1 MKIQTLAKE
10 GYTVTEIAEK
20 LKVSRTTA
28 QKWKNMKS
36 VMDKRRSGRPK
47 ALSSADK
54 RQIKNKMYRK
64 MGSSLG
70 KTTKMLN
77 LSKRNLERGK
87 KVSHMT
93 VHNYLKTTDWGRRAF
108 KSTVRPRLSERNI
121 KDRLS
126 FGAAV
131 EESGYLTSGPRGD
144 KLRSNIFFTDESM
157 NELDAPFNPQNVRFR
172 TENRSD
178 VPPKQQ
184 SKFGTKVMVAGG
196 FSAGGVSKLHFIE
209 GKAKVNA
216 KYYQDKI
223 LPVYF
228 EAMDS
233 SIMSSKKNIT
243 FQQDGAKAHT
253 ADSTMKILNARFK
266 TVWGKGVWPGNS
278 PDLNPIENLW
288 SILKDSAYE
297 DPLPKTVSELRVR
310 LEEKWNSVP
319 VELLQKLASS
329 FKTRVE
335 EMMENGGGHT
345 RY

>member
-1 MKIQTLAKE
+1 MSSKVKLSRIHTRVKIQTLAKE

-64 MGSSLG
+64 MGSFLR

-131 EESGYLTSGPRGD
+131 EESRYLTSGPRETNPGQTYS
-144 KLRSNIFFTDESM
+144 LSN
-157 NELDAPFNPQNVRFR
+157 R
-172 TENRSD
+172 TSLGMAQAQLSIGNYTLPR
-178 VPPKQQ
+178 
-184 SKFGTKVMVAGG
+184 
-196 FSAGGVSKLHFIE
+196 
-209 GKAKVNA
+209 N
-216 KYYQDKI
+216 KYLLYDCATPLSLLLLLIYFYQ
-223 LPVYF
+223 V
-228 EAMDS
+228 
-233 SIMSSKKNIT
+233 
-243 FQQDGAKAHT
+243 
-253 ADSTMKILNARFK
+253 
-266 TVWGKGVWPGNS
+266 
-278 PDLNPIENLW
+278 
-288 SILKDSAYE
+288 
-297 DPLPKTVSELRVR
+297 
-310 LEEKWNSVP
+310 
-319 VELLQKLASS
+319 
-329 FKTRVE
+329 
-335 EMMENGGGHT
+335 
-345 RY
+345 